1 MGGELKE
8 KVAQGVAWS
17 MAEKI
22 GSMLL
27 AMAVRLV
34 ILRLLTRDIL
44 GFMSIPSA
52 VVTVLLVIVD
62 SGFSQSLVRH
72 KGPSQS
78 DYKSVFLFNIA
89 VSAVLYGVLVA
100 LAPLAARWYGMPE
113 IARIAPVFFLLLP
126 LNALCAVQNTIFIR
140 QFRFALLSKVTF
152 LSSLAGG
159 LTAIALA
166 MAGWGIWS
174 LVAERVIAVG
184 MRTAL
189 LWWLSDWRPCG
200 KCGLKPLREMAPFG
214 CSLMVT
220 DLISNFYNK
229 IPQFFLGKLYSP
241 AVLGSFDQAV
251 KLKDMPAATGIQAVQ
266 NVTFPALAK
275 IRDDA
280 PKFAEGYRQVV
291 MVVSYV
297 MFPIMLGMSAVA
309 RDMFAVLLGEEWMP
323 TVPYFEAVCLAG
335 LFSPIALTAYN
346 VLKAR
351 CKGPLI
357 VRLEV
362 VKKIIMT
369 AIFAVTIPHSV
380 MAVVWGLVAIAF
392 CEMAVNFLAT
402 TRFTSLTFRRFVRT
416 LLPVALVSG
425 TMYLLVRL
433 TAAAIPGNDLV
444 RLLAELATGV
454 VSYLA
459 LSALFR
465 LEARGADLYA
475 LAYPALSAAAEKPPR
490 MQAVP
495 SPAARE
501 SRNGKCFKCGPP
513 LYCVLCGIAF
523 IVAYFRGCC
532 NRKCTKNAPQ
542 YAEKCHILRIFR
554 QTAGIGHRR
563 TLHFLRCVGKNNAD
577 FVDNTAKIRYN
588 VGEQK

>member
-113 IARIAPVFFLLLP
+113 IARIAPVFFLLLPLNIFSTYYFQSLMLLP

-465 LEARGADLYA
+465 LEAF
-475 LAYPALSAAAEKPPR
+475 
-490 MQAVP
+490 
-495 SPAARE
+495 RE
-501 SRNGKCFKCGPP
+501 
-513 LYCVLCGIAF
+513 VTT
-523 IVAYFRGCC
+523 IVR
-532 NRKCTKNAPQ
+532 
-542 YAEKCHILRIFR
+542 R
-554 QTAGIGHRR
+554 Q
-563 TLHFLRCVGKNNAD
+563 LK
-577 FVDNTAKIRYN
+577 K
-588 VGEQK
+588 

>member
-1 MGGELKE
+1 MGSGELKV
-8 KVAQGVAWS
+8 KVARGVAWS
-17 MAEKI
+17 IGEKV
-22 GSMLL
+22 GTMLL
-27 AMAVRLV
+27 QMGVSIV
-34 ILRLLTRDIL
+34 VLRLLTREDFGLVAIL
-44 GFMSIPSA
+44 TVFSTFA
-52 VVTVLLVIVD
+52 LVVVD
-62 SGFSQSLVRH
+62 SGFSQTLVRRTAP
-72 KGPSQS
+72 GQE
-78 DYKSVFLFNIA
+78 DFKSVFLFNVA
-89 VSAVLYGVLVA
+89 VSVVLYLLLVA
-100 LAPLAARWYGMPE
+100 ASPFVAHYYGMPE
-113 IARIAPVFFLLLP
+113 LTALAPVFFLLLP
-126 LNALCAVQNTIFIR
+126 VNALCVIQQTLFTR

-280 PKFAEGYRQVV
+280 PRFAEGYRQVV

-465 LEARGADLYA
+465 LEAF
-475 LAYPALSAAAEKPPR
+475 
-490 MQAVP
+490 
-495 SPAARE
+495 RE
-501 SRNGKCFKCGPP
+501 
-513 LYCVLCGIAF
+513 VTT
-523 IVAYFRGCC
+523 IVR
-532 NRKCTKNAPQ
+532 
-542 YAEKCHILRIFR
+542 R
-554 QTAGIGHRR
+554 Q
-563 TLHFLRCVGKNNAD
+563 LK
-577 FVDNTAKIRYN
+577 K
-588 VGEQK
+588 

>member
-1 MGGELKE
+1 MDGQLRD
-8 KVAQGVAWS
+8 KVASGVAWS
-17 MAEKI
+17 MAEKV
-22 GSMLL
+22 GTMLL
-27 AMAVRLV
+27 QLAVSLT
-34 ILRLLTRDIL
+34 ILRLLNPAIM
-44 GFMSIPSA
+44 GVIAIPTAFLA
-52 VVTVLLVIVD
+52 VAIVIAD
-62 SGFSQSLVRH
+62 SGFSQALIR
-72 KGPSQS
+72 KGTPTAD
-78 DYKSVFLFNIA
+78 DYKSVFAFNVGVA
-89 VSAVLYGVLVA
+89 LVLYGVLVA
-100 LAPLAARWYGMPE
+100 LAGSIARFYDMPE
-113 IARIAPVFFLLLP
+113 ITRIAPVFFLQLP
-126 LNALCAVQNTIFIR
+126 LSAACAIQNTIFVR
-140 QFRFALLSKVTF
+140 TFRFALLSKVTF

-465 LEARGADLYA
+465 LEAF
-475 LAYPALSAAAEKPPR
+475 
-490 MQAVP
+490 
-495 SPAARE
+495 RE
-501 SRNGKCFKCGPP
+501 
-513 LYCVLCGIAF
+513 VTT
-523 IVAYFRGCC
+523 IVR
-532 NRKCTKNAPQ
+532 
-542 YAEKCHILRIFR
+542 R
-554 QTAGIGHRR
+554 Q
-563 TLHFLRCVGKNNAD
+563 LK
-577 FVDNTAKIRYN
+577 K
-588 VGEQK
+588 

>member
-1 MGGELKE
+1 MDGQLRD
-8 KVAQGVAWS
+8 KVASGVAWS
-17 MAEKI
+17 MAEKV
-22 GSMLL
+22 GTMLL
-27 AMAVRLV
+27 QLAVSLT
-34 ILRLLTRDIL
+34 ILRLLNPAIM
-44 GFMSIPSA
+44 GVIAIPTAFLA
-52 VVTVLLVIVD
+52 VAIVIAD
-62 SGFSQSLVRH
+62 SGFSQALIR
-72 KGPSQS
+72 KGTPTAD
-78 DYKSVFLFNIA
+78 DYKSVFAFNVGVA
-89 VSAVLYGVLVA
+89 LVLYGVLVA
-100 LAPLAARWYGMPE
+100 LAGSIARFYDMPE
-113 IARIAPVFFLLLP
+113 ITRIAPVFFLQLP
-126 LNALCAVQNTIFIR
+126 LSAACAIQNTIFVR
-140 QFRFALLSKVTF
+140 TFRFALLSKVTF
-152 LSSLAGG
+152 ASWFIAGMVAIGLALAGF
-159 LTAIALA
+159 
-166 MAGWGIWS
+166 GIWCI
-174 LVAERVIAVG
+174 VVQRVLQASV
-184 MRTAL
+184 RALL

-200 KCGLKPLREMAPFG
+200 KCSRRPLREMAPYSF
-214 CSLMVT
+214 SLLAT
-220 DLISNFYNK
+220 DFISTLYNK
-229 IPQFFLGKLYSP
+229 VPQIFLGKLYP
-241 AVLGSFDQAV
+241 QETLGSYEQAV
-251 KLKDMPAATGIQAVQ
+251 KLKDQPATSAMQAVQ

-275 IRDDA
+275 IKDDA
-280 PKFAEGYRQVV
+280 PKFAESYRQVV

-297 MFPIMLGMSAVA
+297 LFPVMLGMSAVA
-309 RDMFAVLLGEEWMP
+309 HDMFAVLLGEEWMP

-465 LEARGADLYA
+465 LEAF
-475 LAYPALSAAAEKPPR
+475 
-490 MQAVP
+490 
-495 SPAARE
+495 RE
-501 SRNGKCFKCGPP
+501 
-513 LYCVLCGIAF
+513 VTT
-523 IVAYFRGCC
+523 IVR
-532 NRKCTKNAPQ
+532 
-542 YAEKCHILRIFR
+542 R
-554 QTAGIGHRR
+554 Q
-563 TLHFLRCVGKNNAD
+563 LK
-577 FVDNTAKIRYN
+577 K
-588 VGEQK
+588 

>member
-291 MVVSYV
+291 
-297 MFPIMLGMSAVA
+297 A

-402 TRFTSLTFRRFVRT
+402 MRFTSLTFRRFVRT

-465 LEARGADLYA
+465 LEAF
-475 LAYPALSAAAEKPPR
+475 
-490 MQAVP
+490 
-495 SPAARE
+495 RE
-501 SRNGKCFKCGPP
+501 
-513 LYCVLCGIAF
+513 VTA
-523 IVAYFRGCC
+523 IVR
-532 NRKCTKNAPQ
+532 
-542 YAEKCHILRIFR
+542 R
-554 QTAGIGHRR
+554 Q
-563 TLHFLRCVGKNNAD
+563 LK
-577 FVDNTAKIRYN
+577 K
-588 VGEQK
+588 